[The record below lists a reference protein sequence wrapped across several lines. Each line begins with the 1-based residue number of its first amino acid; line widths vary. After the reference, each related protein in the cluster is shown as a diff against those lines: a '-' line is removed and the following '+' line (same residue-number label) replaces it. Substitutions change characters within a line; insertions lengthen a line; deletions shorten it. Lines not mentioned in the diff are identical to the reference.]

1 MAWAVAEEVFRLAE
15 CPILSV
21 GPEVR
26 VEAGKKAEL
35 QRLLYATNLKPHA
48 ERAASLAFALE
59 RAYQAKLT
67 VLHVVEERSDP
78 SQGSHEIVRDFLVNR
93 LKKVMPAACKNTCE
107 PDFLVRFGEAAQEIL
122 RTATEQDADL
132 LVLGLRG
139 NPKLAGQLPSATA
152 YELVRQAPCP
162 VLTLRS

>member
-1 MAWAVAEEVFRLAE
+1 
-15 CPILSV
+15 
-21 GPEVR
+21 
-26 VEAGKKAEL
+26 
-35 QRLLYATNLKPHA
+35 
-48 ERAASLAFALE
+48 
-59 RAYQAKLT
+59 

-107 PDFLVRFGEAAQEIL
+107 PDFLVRFGEEAQEIL

-139 NPKLAGQLPSATA
+139 SPTLAGQLPSATA
-152 YELVRQAPCP
+152 YKLVRQAPCP
-162 VLTLRS
+162 VLTLRT